1 MQEERPIFEL
11 QKKVVQD
18 LEVFLHFLSIFKSDY
33 SCESVTVRYKHKKFD
48 KSGFAKFTAPQLGIT
63 DSFNYTMIEM
73 VEKELALQK
82 EILYKLQGPSK

>member
-1 MQEERPIFEL
+1 MQERPILEL

-18 LEVFLHFLSIFKSDY
+18 LETFLHFLSIFKSDY

-48 KSGFAKFTAPQLGIT
+48 KSGFAKFAAPQLGLN
-63 DSFNYTMIEM
+63 DGFNYMMIEIA
-73 VEKELALQK
+73 EKELALQQ